1 MAASEILKSL
11 VDQMPNPDAR
21 GMYCTDIDKEKI
33 ERAIAEIHRGGREN
47 ILGVIELLDEP
58 GSDRDAKPHYALQ
71 CLANHVLRLK
81 DENARRQFA
90 ETLASQ
96 LSSDRSKYVRG
107 YLCQEL
113 QWAGRREVVPE
124 LAKLLADEDLV
135 DAAAMALVA
144 IKDGAA
150 EVLRS
155 ALPGAKG
162 RARLV
167 ILHSLAALVDAAAAD
182 AFKAALGDPD
192 REVRIAAGAGLSR
205 IGDASAVDAL
215 LKAADVQPGWE
226 RIQAAKNCMVLA
238 EKLAAAGNAG
248 AAAKIYSRL
257 RDTRSDASEKYL
269 RDAAETA
276 LAKSK

>member
-11 VDQMPNPDAR
+11 VDQMPNADAR

-47 ILGVIELLDEP
+47 ILGVIELLDEA
-58 GSDRDAKPHYALQ
+58 GSDRDVKPHYALQ
-71 CLANHVLRLK
+71 CLANHVLRLA

-96 LSSDRSKYVRG
+96 LASDRSKYVRG

-113 QWAGRREVVPE
+113 QWAGRGEVVPA
-124 LAKLLADEDLV
+124 LATLLADEDLV

-150 EVLRS
+150 EVLRA
-155 ALPGAKG
+155 ALPAAKG

-167 ILHSLAALVDAAAAD
+167 IIHSLAALADAAAAEV
-182 AFKAALGDPD
+182 FKAALADPD

-205 IGDASAVDAL
+205 IGDAGAVDAL
-215 LKAADVQPGWE
+215 LKAADVPPGWE

-238 EKLAAAGNAG
+238 EKLTAVGNAA
-248 AAAKIYSRL
+248 AAAKIYGRL
-257 RDTRSDASEKYL
+257 RDTRTGASEKYL
-269 RDAAETA
+269 RDAAEAA